1 MHDDGRGSS
10 GRDPGAKSVVKAKS
24 RPAGPPPPVPV
35 NAPERSS
42 ASRTEGHRASGPPP
56 PEPAT
61 VHYKHPPPGT
71 PSNAAPKGKATLKAG
86 MVAFSVWPV
95 NPRPCLILYLLRP
108 HPRSP
113 PSLTCS
119 MLCLLLRGGHF
130 RRQLTRRPPWSVC
143 LAHRH
148 PLCQASLHRAP
159 PDGAAELPTLRRW
172 TKRSWRR
179 TDWGH
184 RKGSTTGEMWLRC
197 PLRCKGLALARSPLC
212 LTLPFK
218 LGGVLPRQSHEIE
231 AEVAIH
237 GRGRMVQRL
246 ALTKRRSIG
255 LRFLLWDRPRSASMF
270 GLHHGS
276 RRTPGQTPPRMPRK
290 HSGQRFCKGGPSSN
304 TGQTLPFVHHD
315 TMTSRYA
322 QSWDI
327 RVTDFPDPFCTPAC
341 WLYVH
346 LSSSFSANA
355 LRVPQVLEATALC
368 VGRSASGSAH
378 LWAST
383 RMHHESQCF
392 HLFSFVLSAASTSNC
407 LQSEASQAL
416 RVAGSIFRPWRQ
428 WLHYAALAISLDVRN
443 SAHVGLICTLTYR
456 YLSHV
461 AVVCAGLRLSIS
473 VPVPLPWI
481 AQCHPHSAL
490 LPVGPVFPDLPKGRA
505 GSASAV
511 VG

>member
-1 MHDDGRGSS
+1 MERVPGTPAPTLPGESPPGPTRRSRRASHPPEVDEEVMAENRLGPQERIDYWRDVASVPTPVQGAGPGPLTIMPDTPVQAWRRAAQAESRDRS
-10 GRDPGAKSVVKAKS
+10 RGRDP
-24 RPAGPPPPVPV
+24 RP
-35 NAPERSS
+35 
-42 ASRTEGHRASGPPP
+42 
-56 PEPAT
+56 
-61 VHYKHPPPGT
+61 
-71 PSNAAPKGKATLKAG
+71 
-86 MVAFSVWPV
+86 
-95 NPRPCLILYLLRP
+95 
-108 HPRSP
+108 
-113 PSLTCS
+113 
-119 MLCLLLRGGHF
+119 
-130 RRQLTRRPPWSVC
+130 RQ
-143 LAHRH
+143 
-148 PLCQASLHRAP
+148 
-159 PDGAAELPTLRRW
+159 DGAET
-172 TKRSWRR
+172 
-179 TDWGH
+179 
-184 RKGSTTGEMWLRC
+184 GSDETAVYR
-197 PLRCKGLALARSPLC
+197 
-212 LTLPFK
+212 
-218 LGGVLPRQSHEIE
+218 I
-231 AEVAIH
+231 
-237 GRGRMVQRL
+237 
-246 ALTKRRSIG
+246 
-255 LRFLLWDRPRSASMF
+255 LLWDRPRSASMF

-327 RVTDFPDPFCTPAC
+327 RVTDFPDPFCTLAC